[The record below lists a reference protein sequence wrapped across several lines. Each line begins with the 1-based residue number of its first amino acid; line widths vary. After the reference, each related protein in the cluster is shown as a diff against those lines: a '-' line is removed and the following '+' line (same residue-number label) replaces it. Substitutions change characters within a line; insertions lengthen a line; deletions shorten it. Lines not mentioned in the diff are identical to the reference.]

1 MVGIAAGAQQ
11 ANVPEWRRV
20 RLLVSEAGENAS
32 KLKANAV
39 RKLRVQIAKDLRKQ
53 RNEGSGAGWIR
64 CRAAVRID

>member
-11 ANVPEWRRV
+11 ANVPEWPRV

-53 RNEGSGAGWIR
+53 RMKPVGPDGYV
-64 CRAAVRID
+64 AARQ